1 MILEYLKPISDAAV
15 AHARMQEPRTLGKTI
30 QLHTAQDGLPSLD
43 NVDLAIVTVLENRRD
58 ANAMFQVESLDGI
71 RRKLYE
77 LFPGNW
83 HSSMVDLGN
92 MEAGDQVEDTYFVVR
107 EFTAF
112 LLKKNILPIVI
123 GGSQDLMYP
132 MYRAFDDYRSMIN
145 VVNVDSRFDLGNI
158 DMPISS
164 RSYIGKMVATE
175 PYNLF
180 NYSNLG
186 YQTYF
191 NSQDEIALLD
201 RLYFDAI
208 RLGELDTDITI
219 AESVLRDAD
228 LVGIDIKSIRS
239 SDLLFDKGEPNGFQ
253 SAQMCR
259 LSRYSGISD
268 RLKAFGIFEVPTG
281 DIGLMWSAVAQVI
294 WYFIEGYNYR
304 SNEYPIDVSKGFLK
318 YQVPIEDEVLIFY
331 KSSKT
336 DRWWIELPFVSH
348 VNNKLKQYTLLP
360 CDHKDYVLATSQIM
374 PERWLKARQKNEV

>member
-1 MILEYLKPISDAAV
+1 MILEYLKPIAEVTV
-15 AHARMQEPRTLGKTI
+15 AHARIQEPRSIGKTI
-30 QLHTAQDGLPSLD
+30 LLHTAQDGLPDLE
-43 NVDLAIVTVLENRRD
+43 NVDMVMVSILENRKD
-58 ANAMFQVESLDGI
+58 TSAMFQVESLDGI
-71 RRKLYE
+71 RRKFYE

-83 HSSMVDLGN
+83 HSRMADLGDIV
-92 MEAGDQVEDTYFVVR
+92 AGETVEDTYYVVR
-107 EFTAF
+107 ELTSY
-112 LLKKNILPIVI
+112 LLEQHILPIFL

-132 MYRAFDDYRSMIN
+132 IYRAFDGHRHMIN

-158 DMPISS
+158 DMPISN
-164 RSYIGKMVATE
+164 RSYVGKMVATE

-191 NSQDEIALLD
+191 NSQDEIDLLD

-208 RLGELDTDITI
+208 RLGAVDADITI

-228 LVGIDIKSIRS
+228 LVGIDVKSIRS
-239 SDLLFDKGEPNGFQ
+239 GDVMFDKGDPNGFQ

-259 LSRYSGISD
+259 LSRYAGISD
-268 RLKAFGIFEVPTG
+268 RLTAFGIFEIPAG
-281 DIGLMWSAVAQVI
+281 DFELMSSALSQVI

-304 SNEYPIDVSKGFLK
+304 SNEYPVDVSKGFLK
-318 YQVPIEDEVLIFY
+318 YQVPIDDEVLIFY

-336 DRWWIELPFVSH
+336 ERWWIELPFISN

-360 CDHKDYVLATSQIM
+360 CDKDDYVQAASQIL
-374 PERWLKARQKNEV
+374 PQRWLKARQKNEV

>member
-1 MILEYLKPISDAAV
+1 MILEYLKPIDEATV
-15 AHARMQEPRTLGKTI
+15 AHARMQEPRTLGQSI
-30 QLHTAQDGLPSLD
+30 QLHTADKGLPNLEK
-43 NVDLAIVTVLENRRD
+43 VDIAIVAILENRLD
-58 ANAMFQVESLDGI
+58 VKSLYQLQSLDSI
-71 RRKLYE
+71 REKLYE

-83 HSSMVDLGN
+83 HSSIADLGN
-92 MEAGDQVEDTYFVVR
+92 IMPGDTVEDTYYVVR
-107 EFTAF
+107 ELTSHLLEKNVLPLF
-112 LLKKNILPIVI
+112 L

-132 MYRAFDDYRSMIN
+132 IYRAFDGYRKMIN
-145 VVNVDSRFDLGNI
+145 VVNIDSRFDLGNI
-158 DMPISS
+158 EMPISS
-164 RSYIGKMVATE
+164 RSYIGKMVANE

-191 NSQDEIALLD
+191 NSQDEIDLLD

-208 RLGELDTDITI
+208 RLGQLDADITI

-228 LVGIDIKSIRS
+228 FVGVDFKSIRAS
-239 SDLLFDKGEPNGFQ
+239 EVLMENGEANGFD

-268 RLKAFGIFEVPTG
+268 RLKVYGIFELPMG
-281 DIGLMWSAVAQVI
+281 DFGLVSSAVSQVI

-304 SNEYPIDVSKGFLK
+304 NNEYPVDVSTGFLR
-318 YQVPIEDEVLIFY
+318 YQVPINDEVLIFY

-336 DRWWIELPFVSH
+336 ERWWIELPYISR

-360 CDHKDYVLATSQIM
+360 CDKNDYVQATAQIL
-374 PERWLKARQKNEV
+374 PERWLKARQKNEL

>member
-1 MILEYLKPISDAAV
+1 MILEYLKPIAEVTV
-15 AHARMQEPRTLGKTI
+15 AHARIQEPRSIGKTI
-30 QLHTAQDGLPSLD
+30 LLHTAQDGLPNLE
-43 NVDLAIVTVLENRRD
+43 NVDIVMVSILENRMD

-83 HSSMVDLGN
+83 HSRMADLGDIV
-92 MEAGDQVEDTYFVVR
+92 AGETVEDTYYAVR
-107 EFTAF
+107 ELTSY
-112 LLKKNILPIVI
+112 LLEQNILPVFL

-132 MYRAFDDYRSMIN
+132 IYRAFDGYRNMIN

-158 DMPISS
+158 DMPISN
-164 RSYIGKMVATE
+164 RSYVGKMVATE

-191 NSQDEIALLD
+191 NSQDEIDLLD

-208 RLGELDTDITI
+208 RLGALDSDITI
-219 AESVLRDAD
+219 AESVMRDAD
-228 LVGIDIKSIRS
+228 FVGIDVKSIRS
-239 SDLLFDKGEPNGFQ
+239 GDVMFDKGDPNGFQ

-259 LSRYSGISD
+259 LSRYAGISD
-268 RLKAFGIFEVPTG
+268 RLTAFGIFEIPAG
-281 DIGLMWSAVAQVI
+281 DFELMSSALSQVI

-304 SNEYPIDVSKGFLK
+304 SNEYPVDVSSGFLK
-318 YQVPIEDEVLIFY
+318 YQVPIDDEVLIFY

-336 DRWWIELPFVSH
+336 ERWWVELPFISN

-360 CDHKDYVLATSQIM
+360 CDKDDYVQAASQIL
-374 PERWLKARQKNEV
+374 PQRWLKARQKNEV

>member
-1 MILEYLKPISDAAV
+1 MILEYLKPISDATV
-15 AHARMQEPRTLGKTI
+15 AHARIQEPGTLGQTI
-30 QLHTAQDGLPSLD
+30 QRHTAQEGLPSLE
-43 NVDLAIVTVLENRRD
+43 NVDLAIISVLENRRD
-58 ANAMFQVESLDGI
+58 ASAVFQVESLDGI
-71 RRKLYE
+71 RTKLYE

-83 HSSMVDLGN
+83 HSSIVDLGDIA
-92 MEAGDQVEDTYFVVR
+92 AGDQVEDTYYVIR
-107 EFTAF
+107 ELTAH
-112 LLKKNILPIVI
+112 LLKENVLPIFI

-132 MYRAFDDYRSMIN
+132 IYRAFDEYRTMIN
-145 VVNVDSRFDLGNI
+145 VVNIDSRFDLGNI

-208 RLGELDTDITI
+208 RLGALDSDITI

-228 LVGIDIKSIRS
+228 LVGMDVKSIRS
-239 SDLLFDKGEPNGFQ
+239 SDLIYDKGDPNGFQ

-281 DIGLMWSAVAQVI
+281 DLELMWSAVAQVL
-294 WYFIEGYNYR
+294 WYFMEGYNYR
-304 SNEYPIDVSKGFLK
+304 SSEYPVDVSKGFLK
-318 YQVPIEDEVLIFY
+318 YQVPVDDEVLTFF
-331 KSSKT
+331 KSSRT
-336 DRWWIELPFVSH
+336 ERWWIELPFISQ

-360 CDHKDYVLATSQIM
+360 CDKNDYIQATNQIL

>member
-1 MILEYLKPISDAAV
+1 MILEYLKPIAEVTV
-15 AHARMQEPRTLGKTI
+15 AHARIQEPRSIGKTI
-30 QLHTAQDGLPSLD
+30 LLHTAQDGLPDLE
-43 NVDLAIVTVLENRRD
+43 NVDMVMVSILENRKD
-58 ANAMFQVESLDGI
+58 TSAIFQVESLDGI
-71 RRKLYE
+71 RRKFYE

-83 HSSMVDLGN
+83 HSRMADLGDIV
-92 MEAGDQVEDTYFVVR
+92 AGETVEDTYYVVR
-107 EFTAF
+107 ELTSY
-112 LLKKNILPIVI
+112 LLEQHILPIFL

-132 MYRAFDDYRSMIN
+132 MYRAFDGHRHMIN

-158 DMPISS
+158 DMPISN
-164 RSYIGKMVATE
+164 RSYVGKMVATE

-191 NSQDEIALLD
+191 NSQDEIDLLD

-208 RLGELDTDITI
+208 RLGAVDADITI

-228 LVGIDIKSIRS
+228 LVGIDVKSIRS
-239 SDLLFDKGEPNGFQ
+239 GDVMFDKGDPNGFQ

-259 LSRYSGISD
+259 LSRYAGISD
-268 RLKAFGIFEVPTG
+268 RLTAFGIFEIPTG
-281 DIGLMWSAVAQVI
+281 DYELMSSALSQVI

-304 SNEYPIDVSKGFLK
+304 SNEYPVDISKDFLK
-318 YQVPIEDEVLIFY
+318 YQVPIDDEVLIFY

-336 DRWWIELPFVSH
+336 ERWWIELPFISN

-360 CDHKDYVLATSQIM
+360 CDKDDYVQAASQIL
-374 PERWLKARQKNEV
+374 PQRWLKARQKNEV

>member
-1 MILEYLKPISDAAV
+1 MILEYLKPIAEVTV
-15 AHARMQEPRTLGKTI
+15 AHARIQEPRSIGKTI
-30 QLHTAQDGLPSLD
+30 LLHTAQDGLPDLE
-43 NVDLAIVTVLENRRD
+43 NVDMVMVSILENRKD
-58 ANAMFQVESLDGI
+58 TSAMFQVESLDGI

-83 HSSMVDLGN
+83 HSRMADLGDIV
-92 MEAGDQVEDTYFVVR
+92 AGETVEDTYYVVR
-107 EFTAF
+107 ELTSY
-112 LLKKNILPIVI
+112 LLEQHILPIFL

-132 MYRAFDDYRSMIN
+132 IYRAFDGHRHMIN

-158 DMPISS
+158 DMPISN
-164 RSYIGKMVATE
+164 RSYVGKMVATE

-191 NSQDEIALLD
+191 NSQDEIDLLD

-208 RLGELDTDITI
+208 RLGAVDADITI

-228 LVGIDIKSIRS
+228 LVGIDVKSIRS
-239 SDLLFDKGEPNGFQ
+239 GDVMFDKGDPNGFQ

-259 LSRYSGISD
+259 LSRYAGISD
-268 RLKAFGIFEVPTG
+268 RLTAFGIFEIPAG
-281 DIGLMWSAVAQVI
+281 DFELMSSALSQVI

-304 SNEYPIDVSKGFLK
+304 SNEYPVDVSKGFLK
-318 YQVPIEDEVLIFY
+318 YQVPIDDEVLIFY

-336 DRWWIELPFVSH
+336 ERWWIELPFISN

-360 CDHKDYVLATSQIM
+360 CDKDDYVQAASQIL
-374 PERWLKARQKNEV
+374 PQRWLKARQKNEV

>member
-1 MILEYLKPISDAAV
+1 MILEYLKPISEATV
-15 AHARMQEPRTLGKTI
+15 AHARIQEPRSLGETI
-30 QLHTAQDGLPSLD
+30 RLHTAQDGLPDLD
-43 NVDLAIVTVLENRRD
+43 NADLAIISILENRKD
-58 ANAMFQVESLDGI
+58 ASAVFQVESLDGI

-83 HSSMVDLGN
+83 HTDIVDLGDIV
-92 MEAGDQVEDTYFVVR
+92 AGDQVEDTYYVVR
-107 EFTAF
+107 ELTAY
-112 LLKKNILPIVI
+112 LLKENVLPIFI

-132 MYRAFDDYRSMIN
+132 MYRAFDDYRNMIN
-145 VVNVDSRFDLGNI
+145 VVNIDSRFDLGNI
-158 DMPISS
+158 EMPISS
-164 RSYIGKMVATE
+164 RSYVGKMVATE

-191 NSQDEIALLD
+191 NSQDEISLLD

-208 RLGELDTDITI
+208 RLGELDSDITI

-239 SDLLFDKGEPNGFQ
+239 GDLNYDKGDANGFQ

-268 RLKAFGIFEVPTG
+268 RLKAFGIFEIPAG
-281 DIGLMWSAVAQVI
+281 DFELMWSAVSQVL

-304 SNEYPIDVSKGFLK
+304 SNEYPVDISKGFLK
-318 YQVPIEDEVLIFY
+318 YQVPVDNEILTFY
-331 KSSKT
+331 KSGKT
-336 DRWWIELPFVSH
+336 ERWWIELPFISH

-360 CDHKDYVLATSQIM
+360 CDREDYLQATSQIL
-374 PERWLKARQKNEV
+374 PERWLKARQKNEI